1 MTTRA
6 SAPGFARWPRCC
18 SPSYAKCYERSWGGT
33 YSVTVRATYVHRP
46 IEQYRVTISFGSD
59 PERADELIRTVFA
72 EIDRLKMDAP
82 TEDQVAD
89 VQAGMGRALETNLE
103 RNIYWLSQLAFAYQ
117 RGVDPGS
124 TLMSARASI
133 EALTVSTLRDVATR
147 YLDTDNFVRVTLL
160 PER

>member
-1 MTTRA
+1 
-6 SAPGFARWPRCC
+6 
-18 SPSYAKCYERSWGGT
+18 
-33 YSVTVRATYVHRP
+33 VTVRATYVHRP

-147 YLDTDNFVRVTLL
+147 CLDTDNFVRATLL

>member
-1 MTTRA
+1 M
-6 SAPGFARWPRCC
+6 
-18 SPSYAKCYERSWGGT
+18 
-33 YSVTVRATYVHRP
+33 TVRATYVHRP

-82 TEDQVAD
+82 TEDAPTEDQVAD

-117 RGVDPGS
+117 LGVDPGS

>member
-1 MTTRA
+1 
-6 SAPGFARWPRCC
+6 
-18 SPSYAKCYERSWGGT
+18 
-33 YSVTVRATYVHRP
+33 VTVRATYVHRP

-72 EIDRLKMDAP
+72 EIDRLKMDGP

-117 RGVDPGS
+117 LGVDPGS

-147 YLDTDNFVRVTLL
+147 YLDTDHFVRVTLL